1 METTYDIIII
11 GSGLSG
17 LICGYILSKEGYK
30 VAVLEKN
37 KQVGGCLQTFVRDK
51 RIFDVGVHYIGGLD
65 EGQSL
70 NQYFKYLG
78 IRDSLKL
85 QRMDLEAFDTIGF
98 NGDDTTYKMAQG
110 HERFV
115 DTLSQQFPK
124 EHLALKNYSK
134 AIKDICHKFPLYFL
148 EIDKAYPTSYEHLE
162 INAQAEIASI
172 TSDPKLRAVLGGNNI
187 LYAGRGSATP
197 FYLHAMVLN
206 SYIESSWRCVDGGSQ
221 IARSLVKQIRKEGGT
236 ILKQKEVDQFIF
248 DGANIKAVQL
258 STGETINCKHVIS
271 SAHPEQLS
279 RFVRNESGHLRKSYL
294 NRIQRAKATPGI
306 FSVHYTLKPDT
317 VEYINGNY
325 YHNKTTDVWNTIEN
339 NAKDW
344 PSTYLALTPK
354 TSTSATHADSFAAM
368 CYMEYDDVKAWQNS
382 FNTVS
387 KDASRGASY
396 EAFKEEKAAIL
407 LEEVYK
413 KFPQLKGNVITAHAS
428 TPLSFRDYIGC
439 PTGSFYGFERNCE
452 NPMRSALAVQTR
464 IPNLRLTGQNVN
476 IHGILGVT
484 VSAVLACAGLVDREK
499 LLTDIV
505 SAT

>member
-17 LICGYILSKEGYK
+17 LICAYILSKEGYK

-85 QRMDLEAFDTIGF
+85 QKMDLDAFDTIGF
-98 NGDDTTYKMAQG
+98 DGDDTVYKMAQG

-115 DTLSQQFPK
+115 DSLSQQFPK
-124 EHLALKNYSK
+124 EHLALKNYSQS
-134 AIKDICHKFPLYFL
+134 IQDICHKFPLYFL
-148 EIDKAYPTSYEHLE
+148 ETANSYPDNFNHLE

-172 TSDPKLRAVLGGNNI
+172 TSDTKLQAVLGGNNI
-187 LYAGRGSATP
+187 LYGGRGSATP

-206 SYIESSWRCVDGGSQ
+206 SYIESSWRCIDGGSQ
-221 IARSLVKQIRKEGGT
+221 IARLLVKQIRKEGGV
-236 ILKQKEVDQFIF
+236 ILKQKEVDQFTF
-248 DGANIKAVQL
+248 EGSNIKAVQL
-258 STGETINCKHVIS
+258 TTGETLNCKHVIS
-271 SAHPEQLS
+271 SAHPQQLS
-279 RFVRNESGHLRKSYL
+279 RFVRNERGRLRKAYL
-294 NRIQRAKATPGI
+294 NRIQKTKATPSV
-306 FSVHYTLKPDT
+306 FSVHYTLKPNT
-317 VEYINGNY
+317 VKYINSNY
-325 YHNKTTDVWNTIEN
+325 YNNKTTDVWNTIEN
-339 NAKDW
+339 NTKDW
-344 PSTYLALTPK
+344 PASYLALTPK
-354 TSTSATHADSFAAM
+354 TSSSAIYADSLSAM
-368 CYMEYDDVKAWQNS
+368 CYMEYDEVKMWENS

-387 KDASRGASY
+387 NQVPRAASY
-396 EAFKEEKAAIL
+396 EAFKEEKANIL
-407 LEEVYK
+407 LNQLYK
-413 KFPQLKGNVITAHAS
+413 RFPQLKGNVLNMYAS
-428 TPLSFRDYIGC
+428 TPLSFRDYIGS
-439 PTGSFYGFERNCE
+439 PTGSLYGFERDYE
-452 NPMRSALAVQTR
+452 DPMRAALAVQTR
-464 IPNLRLTGQNVN
+464 IPNLRLAGQNVN

-499 LLTDIV
+499 LLADIV

>member
-1 METTYDIIII
+1 LETTYDIIII

-17 LICGYILSKEGYK
+17 LICAYILSKEGYK

-85 QRMDLEAFDTIGF
+85 QRMDLDAFDTIGF
-98 NGDDTTYKMAQG
+98 SGDDTTYKMAQG

-115 DTLSQQFPK
+115 DSLSQQFP
-124 EHLALKNYSK
+124 EEQDALKNYSK
-134 AIKDICHKFPLYFL
+134 AIQDICHKFPLYFL
-148 EIDKAYPTSYEHLE
+148 ETDKAYPKDFKHLE

-172 TSDPKLRAVLGGNNI
+172 TSNPKLQAVLGGNNI
-187 LYAGRGSATP
+187 LYGGRGTATP

-221 IARSLVKQIRKEGGT
+221 IARLLVKQIRNEGGT
-236 ILKQKEVDQFIF
+236 IFKQKEVDQFVF
-248 DGANIKAVQL
+248 DGADIKAVQL
-258 STGETINCKHVIS
+258 TTGETLNCKHVIS
-271 SAHPEQLS
+271 SAHPQQLS
-279 RFVRNESGHLRKSYL
+279 RFVRNERGHLRKAYL
-294 NRIQRAKATPGI
+294 NRIQNTKATPSI
-306 FSVHYTLKPDT
+306 FSAHYTLKPDT

-325 YHNKTTDVWNTIEN
+325 YHSKTTDVWNTIEN
-339 NAKDW
+339 NPSNW

-354 TSTSATHADSFAAM
+354 TSVSPTHADSFAAM
-368 CYMEYDDVKAWQNS
+368 CYMEYDEVKAWENS

-387 KDASRGASY
+387 NESLRGSDY
-396 EAFKEEKAAIL
+396 EDFKEKKADIL
-407 LEEVYK
+407 LEELYK
-413 KFPQLKGNVITAHAS
+413 KFPQLKGNIIDTYAS
-428 TPLSFRDYIGC
+428 TPLSFRDYIGG
-439 PTGSFYGFERNCE
+439 PTGSLYGFERNYKD
-452 NPMRSALAVQTR
+452 PMRTALAVQTR
-464 IPNLRLTGQNVN
+464 IPNLRLTGQNIN

-484 VSAVLACAGLVDREK
+484 VSAVLTCMSFVGREK
-499 LLTDIV
+499 LLTDII